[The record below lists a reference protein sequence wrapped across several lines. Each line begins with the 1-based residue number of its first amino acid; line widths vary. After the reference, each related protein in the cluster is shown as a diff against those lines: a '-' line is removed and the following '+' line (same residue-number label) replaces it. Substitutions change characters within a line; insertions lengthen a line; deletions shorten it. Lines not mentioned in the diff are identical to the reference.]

1 MHNIYDVCSYIKEFG
16 FKIFISKTIR
26 RLFYKKN
33 SKLAWKIN
41 DINENLIK
49 KYLQKEVEKSEF
61 KENKELE
68 FKNKNVSKEPIWVMW
83 WQGEENAPE
92 IVKCCINSIRKNANN
107 HEVIII
113 SEKNLKNYV
122 TLPYFIYEKL
132 DNKSITR
139 THLSDI
145 IRLNLLTIYGGLWL
159 DATIFVSEK
168 IPETVFDSDFF
179 SINFGKKTKDPS
191 HGRWTAFC
199 MAAKENTE
207 LTRKVLID
215 HYKYWF
221 HHNKLIDYII
231 VDYFINIEVN
241 KSEKLKKLVENVPI
255 NNTEVFTLVNHLNDV
270 DSFQFENAQTYLYK
284 LSYKRNYLKE
294 VNGKKTN
301 YEKIV
306 EEYYETK

>member
-1 MHNIYDVCSYIKEFG
+1 MVMHNIYDVCSYIKEFG

-122 TLPYFIYEKL
+122 T
-132 DNKSITR
+132 
-139 THLSDI
+139 
-145 IRLNLLTIYGGLWL
+145 
-159 DATIFVSEK
+159 
-168 IPETVFDSDFF
+168 FF
-179 SINFGKKTKDPS
+179 
-191 HGRWTAFC
+191 
-199 MAAKENTE
+199 
-207 LTRKVLID
+207 LI
-215 HYKYWF
+215 
-221 HHNKLIDYII
+221 
-231 VDYFINIEVN
+231 
-241 KSEKLKKLVENVPI
+241 LKHI
-255 NNTEVFTLVNHLNDV
+255 
-270 DSFQFENAQTYLYK
+270 
-284 LSYKRNYLKE
+284 
-294 VNGKKTN
+294 
-301 YEKIV
+301 
-306 EEYYETK
+306 